1 MRYASTMPDQRA
13 AAVAAVLAA
22 AALFGTTGTAQ
33 ALGPPGATALAIGS
47 VRLLLG
53 ALVLIAI
60 ACAHRPS
67 RPRRRWAPHARAL
80 LLGGVAVAA
89 YQLGWF
95 AGLRRTGVAVG
106 TVVGIG
112 SGPVMAGLLDLAR
125 RRQLPSRG
133 WAVGSAATILG
144 AGLLSMRGAGA
155 GPVDPLGL
163 LLTLGAVLG
172 YVVSVAAARHTIERG
187 LDSAGAMA
195 GMFGV
200 GALLLVPILAFE
212 PVQWLGSA
220 RGAGMALHLGGATI
234 GLAYTLYGWG
244 LRQLTVPTVVTL
256 TLAEPLTA
264 ALLGTLV
271 LGERL
276 APLNWLGA
284 AIVGAGLVIAASG
297 ELTTGRAGRRAT
309 ASCDA

>member
-1 MRYASTMPDQRA
+1 MPDQRV

-53 ALVLIAI
+53 ALVLGAV
-60 ACAHRPS
+60 ACARRPS
-67 RPRRRWAPHARAL
+67 APRRRWALHARAL

-112 SGPVMAGLLDLAR
+112 SGPVMAGLLDLAW
-125 RRQLPSRG
+125 RRQLPSRA

-144 AGLLSMRGAGA
+144 AGLLSVRGAGA
-155 GPVDPLGL
+155 GPTDPLGL

-200 GALLLVPILAFE
+200 GALLLVPVLAFE
-212 PVQWLGSA
+212 PVQWLASA
-220 RGAGMALHLGGATI
+220 RGAGMALHLGCATV
-234 GLAYTLYGWG
+234 GLAYTFYGWG

-271 LGERL
+271 LGEHL
-276 APLNWLGA
+276 EPLNWLGA
-284 AIVGAGLVIAASG
+284 AIVGAGLVVAATG
-297 ELTTGRAGRRAT
+297 ELTTGGAGRRAT
-309 ASCDA
+309 ASCDV